1 MSNSNNIDL
10 SNIAEEDS
18 NMQCNNLSNQVQ
30 GADGGQVQHQT
41 QTQTQS
47 QAQPQAQVQAQ
58 PMLSGSQGG

>member
-1 MSNSNNIDL
+1 
-10 SNIAEEDS
+10 
-18 NMQCNNLSNQVQ
+18 MQCNNLSNQVQ

-47 QAQPQAQVQAQ
+47 QAQVQAQ